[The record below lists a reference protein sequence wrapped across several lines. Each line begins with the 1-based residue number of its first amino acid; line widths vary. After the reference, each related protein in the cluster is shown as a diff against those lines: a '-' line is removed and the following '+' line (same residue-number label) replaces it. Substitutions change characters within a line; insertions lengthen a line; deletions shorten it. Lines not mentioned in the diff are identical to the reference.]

1 MPKPRPHPVSY
12 VAEEGTFPQGPYEW
26 ETPWEVFLA
35 AALAIRL
42 KAKTDKESVRYIAR
56 KAGLSPQT
64 ILNILNGTTWPDLRT
79 IARLEIAVDG
89 KLWGSEHRMYR
100 TKTTFPRIR
109 PDIIYFR

>member
-1 MPKPRPHPVSY
+1 MPKRRPHPVSY
-12 VAEEGTFPQGPYEW
+12 LAENGTFPQGPYQW

-42 KAKTDKESVRYIAR
+42 KAKTDKESVRYYAN
-56 KAGLSPQT
+56 KAGVSPQT

-89 KLWGSEHRMYR
+89 KLWGNEHRVYR
-100 TKTTFPRIR
+100 TRTTFPRIH
-109 PDIIYFR
+109 PWYD